1 MSPLRMESDKIG
13 VCFFF
18 LNSDFLNNIFEI
30 NLKYSNIFWNTVLFW
45 KEGNYSPLQ
54 DNSSFPTS
62 IHHTY

>member
-1 MSPLRMESDKIG
+1 MESDKIG

-18 LNSDFLNNIFEI
+18 LNYDFLNSIFEI